1 MNKPIVFISHITE
14 EKEMAIEL
22 KKLIE
27 DSFLG
32 MMEVFVSSDENS
44 ISSGSR
50 WLDNITNALGSCA
63 IELILCSPKSIQRP
77 WVNFEAGA
85 GWIRDIPVIPLCHSG
100 MKPSKLPLPL
110 NLLQAVEISELS
122 SLKLIFPVLANSI
135 GAQCPKIVF
144 DNFVERMKQLEDKY
158 TFWNDINEALRI
170 FKGKYKNIFD
180 LLKTQIVRI
189 MLQETDIKEIE
200 KDLSLLIAKEY
211 ISITKLGGVS
221 VTPKG
226 MFFNVEIIATN
237 EYRKLFEDANCE
249 VR

>member
-1 MNKPIVFISHITE
+1 
-14 EKEMAIEL
+14 MAIQFKEF
-22 KKLIE
+22 IE

-32 MMEVFVSSDENS
+32 MLDVFVSSDENS

-50 WLDNITNALGSCA
+50 WLDNITDALGSCA

-144 DNFVERMKQLEDKY
+144 DDFVERMKQLECKY
-158 TFWNDINEALRI
+158 TFWNDINETLRI
-170 FKGKYKNIFD
+170 FREKYQEMFD
-180 LLKTQIVRI
+180 ILKTQNILI
-189 MLQETDIKEIE
+189 QLQETDIKEME
-200 KDLSLLIAKEY
+200 KDLSFLMEKEY
-211 ISITKLGGVS
+211 ISLTRPGGARM
-221 VTPKG
+221 TTKG
-226 MFFNVEIIATN
+226 MFFNVEITATN
-237 EYRKLFEDANCE
+237 EYRKLFEDKNCE
-249 VR
+249 VH

>member
-1 MNKPIVFISHITE
+1 M
-14 EKEMAIEL
+14 
-22 KKLIE
+22 
-27 DSFLG
+27 
-32 MMEVFVSSDENS
+32 
-44 ISSGSR
+44 
-50 WLDNITNALGSCA
+50 
-63 IELILCSPKSIQRP
+63 
-77 WVNFEAGA
+77 
-85 GWIRDIPVIPLCHSG
+85 
-100 MKPSKLPLPL
+100 
-110 NLLQAVEISELS
+110 
-122 SLKLIFPVLANSI
+122 
-135 GAQCPKIVF
+135 
-144 DNFVERMKQLEDKY
+144 
-158 TFWNDINEALRI
+158 RI